1 MQTTFTSFGLDRLD
15 LEVEADERKDKALEV
30 LDEVVETPQTVRVL
44 AGVHVHLGTKQNYDL
59 KFDTTVLR

>member
-15 LEVEADERKDKALEV
+15 LEVEADERKDKALQV

-44 AGVHVHLGTKQNYDL
+44 AGVHIHLEAKQ
-59 KFDTTVLR
+59 K